1 MTTLPPTHTAPR
13 SVEPRLR
20 AAREAYEK
28 AVAEWLQGRVL
39 SEQTFSALL
48 DDVDYDSAYRLFE
61 DEIDKQVAKG
71 LKLSDLAEADRGFL
85 RRAFNRE

>member
-1 MTTLPPTHTAPR
+1 MSEVGT
-13 SVEPRLR
+13 RLR
-20 AAREAYEK
+20 EAREAYEK
-28 AVAEWLQGRVL
+28 AISEWLQGRTL
-39 SEQTFSALL
+39 SEQTFTALL
-48 DDVDYDSAYRLFE
+48 DEIDFDSAYRLFD